1 MCLFVTK
8 KEKFRL
14 PVRPKITNLLF
25 FCVFIDVIRKILTS
39 NWNTSWPRIS
49 IQRLV
54 RNISSRLNFRSWKQ
68 KQFEVCLERNCW
80 RVRPHSLNINVTT
93 RGQRFHTHVFPD
105 VGCCFLSFWHL
116 LYSSWLHDLL
126 TEQLHWQAAPPRG
139 SERYYIKPAVTFPL
153 ISWSVRLCLVSEL
166 RETEGVTEDLRWLS
180 SGSNVF
186 SKEKK
191 RKQTPEN
198 RKLPVHEAAVLEV
211 ITVTSDL
218 QLPAGEALPLIKSN
232 LQDKRSRSRAFIQ

>member
-1 MCLFVTK
+1 MFLFVTK
-8 KEKFRL
+8 KETFRL
-14 PVRPKITNLLF
+14 PVQPEITNLLF

-39 NWNTSWPRIS
+39 YWNTSWPRIS

-68 KQFEVCLERNCW
+68 KQFH
-80 RVRPHSLNINVTT
+80 PHSFNMNVTT
-93 RGQRFHTHVFPD
+93 RGQRFHTCVSRCALQFSQFLTFVVLVMTSWPAYRT
-105 VGCCFLSFWHL
+105 VTLTGCAP
-116 LYSSWLHDLL
+116 SWLRAV
-126 TEQLHWQAAPPRG
+126 LHKTSCYVSSDQ
-139 SERYYIKPAVTFPL
+139 L
-153 ISWSVRLCLVSEL
+153 ISQTLVSEL
-166 RETEGVTEDLRWLS
+166 RETGGVTEDLLWLS

-198 RKLPVHEAAVLEV
+198 RTLPVHEAAVLEV

-232 LQDKRSRSRAFIQ
+232 LQDKRSRSRAFIHWNFI